1 MKDII
6 NIKKFLVFAM
16 FAIFFTSC
24 YTDDDK
30 DRLQL
35 ECKAL
40 TQQKENLQSTIS
52 RLNNRKTYLLNQIM
66 IYKFKS
72 LRMKQAGKLST
83 L

>member
-16 FAIFFTSC
+16 FVVIFTSC

-35 ECKAL
+35 ECKTL
-40 TQQKENLQSTIS
+40 KQQKENLQSTIS
-52 RLNNRKTYLLNQIM
+52 RLNNRKTYLLNQIHDLQ
-66 IYKFKS
+66 IQKS
-72 LRMKQAGKLST
+72 A
-83 L
+83 